1 MISDISS
8 RTVMLTSDALLED
21 FAVLIKIISTILSEM
36 LLHKFEVCWLV
47 DKELSISPAL
57 LVNGTRVSSEVK
69 LLLFDCF

>member
-36 LLHKFEVCWLV
+36 LLHKFEVCWSV

>member
-36 LLHKFEVCWLV
+36 LLLKFEVC
-47 DKELSISPAL
+47 
-57 LVNGTRVSSEVK
+57 
-69 LLLFDCF
+69 